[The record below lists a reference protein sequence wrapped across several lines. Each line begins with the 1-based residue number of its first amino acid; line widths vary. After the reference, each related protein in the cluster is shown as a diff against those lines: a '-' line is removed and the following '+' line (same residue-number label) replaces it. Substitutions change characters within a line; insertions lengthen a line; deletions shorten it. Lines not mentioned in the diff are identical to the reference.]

1 MSQSDAN
8 PPLGGGALLSG
19 LLFGAWL
26 GVCDSWVK
34 VLARAGACPTTS
46 TLDEAL
52 AALWTV
58 PNDCSG
64 IGLLGGASLEPTPRG
79 GATPFDVALPE
90 GMGPLYGLAL
100 LAVATVVGII
110 VLRWSR
116 RTRGDALALGTL
128 WGGLVV
134 HAIPRMLEA
143 GTSFAE
149 FSVAGLHLGLADL
162 AIAWAAVWLL
172 WRALAELRG

>member
-34 VLARAGACPTTS
+34 VLARAGSCPSTA

-52 AALWTV
+52 QALWTV
-58 PNDCSG
+58 PQGCSDV
-64 IGLLGGASLEPTPRG
+64 GLIGGAALEPTVRA
-79 GATPFDVALPE
+79 GATPLDLPLPE
-90 GMGPLYGLAL
+90 GMGPVYGLAL
-100 LAVATVVGII
+100 LALATVIGIL

-134 HAIPRMLEA
+134 HALPRLMEA

-149 FSVAGLHLGLADL
+149 FSVAGYHVGIADF
-162 AIAWAAVWLL
+162 AIAWAVIWLL
-172 WRALAELRG
+172 WRAVAELRD